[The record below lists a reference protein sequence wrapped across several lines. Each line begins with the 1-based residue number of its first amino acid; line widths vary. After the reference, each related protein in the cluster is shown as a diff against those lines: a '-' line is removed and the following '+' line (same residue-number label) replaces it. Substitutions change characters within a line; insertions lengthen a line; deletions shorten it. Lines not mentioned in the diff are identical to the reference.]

1 MNRRAFL
8 STGGAATAGL
18 ALWYGASA
26 GGVLTP
32 APIPDLVFPGASW
45 ARGTAAELGMSQR
58 RIEAF
63 ALAVGGNGILIR
75 NGYQVAAWGS
85 PGARSEWASAAKPVT
100 TMMLFFAQE
109 EARITSPNDLVSSFG
124 WPLLEIDRPM
134 TLAHL
139 ASMVSGYS
147 RKEPPGTA
155 WAYNDYAVELFAR
168 TVYDQIFVGR
178 PEAVVN
184 DGARLAALRFQDG
197 SVYGSRDGYGIE
209 TSVRDFAR
217 IGLLWLA
224 RGRWGASQI
233 IPSWYFD
240 AYCRPL
246 VPGALPAS
254 ASEADLDY
262 LGLGSFGGG
271 TSLSGSL
278 GPGVY
283 GFGWWFNG
291 LLNETSNRLFP
302 SAPHDLYMAQGHF
315 GDETLV
321 VIPSLGLVCACDST
335 GGWGDIT
342 TSAGVAHSTMDT
354 LMAMLAATVEA

>member
-1 MNRRAFL
+1 MKRRAFL
-8 STGGAATAGL
+8 STGGGAAAGL
-18 ALWYGASA
+18 ALWYGSSA
-26 GGVLTP
+26 GGILTP
-32 APIPDLVFPGASW
+32 APIPDSGVPRRLLGKGGGGRSRHV
-45 ARGTAAELGMSQR
+45 AA
-58 RIEAF
+58 RIEGF
-63 ALAVGGNGILIR
+63 ATAVGGNGILVR
-75 NGYQVAAWGS
+75 NGYQVASWGS
-85 PGARSEWASAAKPVT
+85 PGTRSEWASAAKPVT

-124 WPLLEIDRPM
+124 WPLIDIDRPM

-147 RKEPPGTA
+147 RKEAPGTA

-168 TVYDQIFVGR
+168 TVYDEVFVGR
-178 PEAVVN
+178 PQAVVT

-197 SVYGSRDGYGIE
+197 SVYGSRHGYGIE

-224 RGRWGASQI
+224 RGRWGRSQL
-233 IPSWYFD
+233 IPDWYFD

-246 VPGALPAS
+246 VPGALPELAG
-254 ASEADLDY
+254 EANLDY
-262 LGLGSFGGG
+262 LGVGSFGGG
-271 TSLSGSL
+271 TSLTGGL

-291 LLNETSNRLFP
+291 LMNETSTRLFP
-302 SAPHDLYMAQGHF
+302 SAPHDLFMAQGHF

-321 VIPSLGLVCACDST
+321 VIPSLALVCACDLT
-335 GGWGDIT
+335 GGWGNIT
-342 TSAGVAHSTMDT
+342 TDAGVARSTMDR